1 MIDGS
6 CHCGA
11 VRFSYPRQPEWLTDC
26 NCTVCRRYSTLWA
39 YAPVGEITM
48 QMAVDATIAYVHGDK
63 TLAMHSCKTCG
74 CTTHWMKL
82 EFDES
87 SRMGVNFRMC
97 EPDDIENIRVRHL
110 DGKDTWDYL
119 D

>member
-11 VRFSYPRQPEWLTDC
+11 VRFSYPREPEWLTDC

-74 CTTHWMKL
+74 CTQLMALRTALDRQADKGVAKL
-82 EFDES
+82 SLRKAQNRD
-87 SRMGVNFRMC
+87 
-97 EPDDIENIRVRHL
+97 
-110 DGKDTWDYL
+110 
-119 D
+119 